1 MTESGEVRHVLGL
14 DDGGEHG
21 GEGGIPLAEVIGGIE
36 PGDGLHVLV
45 VPQCGGLMLPQDP
58 VEQRCLYSG
67 RSMSRMSL
75 LASMRSPMNLPVDKM
90 KADVPAFK
98 SYVDDIVRLNQDD
111 WRKQA
116 LEEFRKNGRKPVAF
130 PVEAKQPEGSYFTQ
144 QADPNWFYAD

>member
-1 MTESGEVRHVLGL
+1 
-14 DDGGEHG
+14 
-21 GEGGIPLAEVIGGIE
+21 
-36 PGDGLHVLV
+36 
-45 VPQCGGLMLPQDP
+45 
-58 VEQRCLYSG
+58 
-67 RSMSRMSL
+67 
-75 LASMRSPMNLPVDKM
+75 MNLPVDKM

-130 PVEAKQPEGSYFTQ
+130 PVEAKQSEGSYFTQ